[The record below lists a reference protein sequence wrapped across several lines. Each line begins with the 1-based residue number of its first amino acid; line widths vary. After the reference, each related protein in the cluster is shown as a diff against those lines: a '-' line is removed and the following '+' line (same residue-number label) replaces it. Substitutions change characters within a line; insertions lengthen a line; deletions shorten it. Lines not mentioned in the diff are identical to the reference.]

1 MQLSKRMKSIAS
13 MVSSGNRLADVGCDH
28 GYLPVSL
35 CLEGRIPGA
44 LAMDVNPGPL
54 KRAEEHIA
62 QYGLERYIKTRL
74 SDGLAGLAPGEV
86 DTVVIAGMGGRLIA
100 RILEEGRQVCES
112 LRELVLG
119 PQSEVYGVRTWL
131 EMNDFRIDREDMVL
145 EDGKYYPVIHAVPAE
160 GGKPCRNMA
169 EPGGKILTEEERLF
183 GPCLLK
189 ERHPV
194 LQRYLLR
201 EEALRKSLT
210 ERLKEADGA
219 RAGERRNTIEEE
231 MRHIRAALSYYE
243 M

>member
-1 MQLSKRMKSIAS
+1 M
-13 MVSSGNRLADVGCDH
+13 
-28 GYLPVSL
+28 
-35 CLEGRIPGA
+35 
-44 LAMDVNPGPL
+44 
-54 KRAEEHIA
+54 
-62 QYGLERYIKTRL
+62 
-74 SDGLAGLAPGEV
+74 
-86 DTVVIAGMGGRLIA
+86 
-100 RILEEGRQVCES
+100 
-112 LRELVLG
+112 
-119 PQSEVYGVRTWL
+119 
-131 EMNDFRIDREDMVL
+131 L

-160 GGKPCRNMA
+160 GGKPGRNMA

-194 LQRYLLR
+194 LHRYLLR

>member
-1 MQLSKRMKSIAS
+1 MILDQLAAAS
-13 MVSSGNRLADVGCDH
+13 RA
-28 GYLPVSL
+28 
-35 CLEGRIPGA
+35 
-44 LAMDVNPGPL
+44 
-54 KRAEEHIA
+54 RAEREKEMIS
-62 QYGLERYIKTRL
+62 LET
-74 SDGLAGLAPGEV
+74 
-86 DTVVIAGMGGRLIA
+86 M
-100 RILEEGRQVCES
+100 
-112 LRELVLG
+112 RE
-119 PQSEVYGVRTWL
+119 R
-131 EMNDFRIDREDMVL
+131 
-145 EDGKYYPVIHAVPAE
+145 AE
-160 GGKPCRNMA
+160 
-169 EPGGKILTEEERLF
+169 ILTEEERLF